1 LADYLLSQNLF
12 THHLFTQNLNNPIR
26 WGILAPGHI
35 AHKFAQDLAHV
46 EGAKLMAVASRDLG
60 RAQAFAKEYEAPY
73 AYGSYAELA
82 DCPELDIVY
91 IASPHV
97 GHHAHTLLC
106 LNAGLGVLCEKPF
119 GMNLGQ
125 VEEMVGRAQE
135 KKLFLMEAL
144 WSRFM
149 PTTLKTLELVRE
161 GAIGKVLGVRADFGF
176 KAIQDPRK
184 RLFNKELGGGALLD
198 IGIYPLFWS
207 YALLGMPAK
216 VKASAVFSDTG
227 VDVST
232 GMVLTYDSDAFAFLD
247 CTLLARTDCE
257 AIVYGE
263 LGCIRVHS
271 RWHNSQALTLELTD
285 AEPRQY
291 DFERETHGYNYEIE
305 SVGHALRAGLTE
317 NPDWSHQDSLN
328 LMALLD
334 QVRNEIG
341 LEYQE

>member
-1 LADYLLSQNLF
+1 MN
-12 THHLFTQNLNNPIR
+12 TVR

-35 AHKFAQDLAHV
+35 AHKFAQDLARV
-46 EGAKLMAVASRDLG
+46 EGAKLMAVASRDLD
-60 RAQAFAKEYEAPY
+60 RAKEFADEYDAPY

-82 DCPELDIVY
+82 DCPELDVVY
-91 IASPHV
+91 VASPHV

-106 LNAGLGVLCEKPF
+106 LNAGLAVLCEKPF
-119 GMNLGQ
+119 GMSLGE
-125 VEEMVGRAQE
+125 VKEMTALARS
-135 KKLFLMEAL
+135 KNLFLMEAM

-149 PTTLKTLELVRE
+149 PTTLKTLELIRA

-176 KAIQDPRK
+176 KALKDPRK

-207 YALLGMPAK
+207 YAMLGMPK
-216 VKASAVFSDTG
+216 TIKASALFSDTD

-232 GMVLTYDSDAFAFLD
+232 GMVLTYDADAFAFLD

-263 LGCIRVHS
+263 LGCIRVHG

-285 AEPRQY
+285 SEPEELA
-291 DFERETHGYNYEIE
+291 FVREAHGYNYEIE
-305 SVGHALRAGLTE
+305 SANHALSAGLTE

-328 LMALLD
+328 LMTLLD
-334 QVRNEIG
+334 RVREEIG
-341 LEYQE
+341 LSY

>member
-1 LADYLLSQNLF
+1 
-12 THHLFTQNLNNPIR
+12 LNNPIR

-35 AHKFAQDLAHV
+35 AHKFAQDLARV
-46 EGAKLMAVASRDLG
+46 EGAKLMAVASRNLE
-60 RAQAFAKEYEAPY
+60 RAQEFAKEYEAPY

-97 GHHAHTLLC
+97 GHHEHTLLC

-125 VEEMVGRAQE
+125 VEEMIQSARD

-149 PTTLKTLELVRE
+149 PTTLKTLELIRE

-176 KAIQDPRK
+176 KAVKDPRK

-207 YALLGMPAK
+207 YALLGMPAT
-216 VKASAVFSDTG
+216 VKASAIFSDTG

-232 GMVLTYDSDAFAFLD
+232 GMVLTYDSEAFAFLD

-285 AEPRQY
+285 SEPKQY
-291 DFERETHGYNYEIE
+291 DFEREAHGYDYEIE
-305 SVGHALRAGLTE
+305 SVGYALRAGLTE
-317 NPDWSHQDSLN
+317 NPDWSHQDSRN
-328 LMALLD
+328 LMTLLD
-334 QVRNEIG
+334 QVREEIG
-341 LEYQE
+341 LKYNE

>member
-1 LADYLLSQNLF
+1 
-12 THHLFTQNLNNPIR
+12 
-26 WGILAPGHI
+26 
-35 AHKFAQDLAHV
+35 
-46 EGAKLMAVASRDLG
+46 MAVASRELE
-60 RAQAFAKEYEAPY
+60 RAQEFAKEYDAPY

-97 GHHAHTLLC
+97 GHHEHTLLC

-125 VEEMVGRAQE
+125 VEEMIQSARE

-149 PTTLKTLELVRE
+149 PSTLKTLELIRE

-176 KAIQDPRK
+176 KAIKDPRK

-207 YALLGMPAK
+207 YATLGMPAT

-232 GMVLTYDSDAFAFLD
+232 GMVLTYDSEAFAFLD

-263 LGCIRVHS
+263 LGCIRVPS
-271 RWHNSQALTLELTD
+271 RWHNSQALTLELIDT
-285 AEPRQY
+285 EPKRY
-291 DFERETHGYNYEIE
+291 DFEREAHGYNYEIE
-305 SVGHALRAGLTE
+305 SVSYALRAGLAE
-317 NPDWSHQDSLN
+317 NPDWSHQDSRN
-328 LMALLD
+328 LMSLLD
-334 QVRNEIG
+334 QVRQEIG
-341 LEYQE
+341 LKY

>member
-1 LADYLLSQNLF
+1 MKA
-12 THHLFTQNLNNPIR
+12 IR

-35 AHKFAQDLAHV
+35 AHKFAQDLARV

-60 RAQAFAKEYEAPY
+60 RAKEFADKYDAPY

-82 DCPELDIVY
+82 DCPELDVVY
-91 IASPHV
+91 VASPHV

-106 LNAGLGVLCEKPF
+106 LNAGLAVLCEKPF
-119 GMNLGQ
+119 GMNLDE
-125 VEEMVGRAQE
+125 VKEMTALAHS
-135 KKLFLMEAL
+135 KKLFLMEAM

-149 PTTLKTLELVRE
+149 PSTLKSLELIRA

-176 KAIQDPRK
+176 KALKDPRK

-207 YALLGMPAK
+207 YFILGMPETI
-216 VKASAVFSDTG
+216 KASALFGDTG

-232 GMVLTYDSDAFAFLD
+232 GMILTYEADAFAFLD

-271 RWHNSQALTLELTD
+271 RWHNSQALTLELID
-285 AEPRQY
+285 AEPEAVE
-291 DFERETHGYNYEIE
+291 FEREAHGYNYEIE
-305 SVGHALRAGLTE
+305 SVNHALSAGLTE

-328 LMALLD
+328 LMTLLD
-334 QVRNEIG
+334 NVREEIG
-341 LEYQE
+341 LTYN